1 MLSSDMPCQT
11 CLHKEICMYREEVS
25 AAYCSLERGSY
36 IVPEHGD
43 RAPGDL
49 NTCMM
54 PYKARKLLLFSVS
67 CRYFDG
73 HRSAESWD
81 AE

>member
-1 MLSSDMPCQT
+1 MMNSDMPCQT
-11 CLHKEICMYREEVS
+11 CRHNEICMYREEVS

-54 PYKARKLLLFSVS
+54 PYKASELLTFIIQ
-67 CRYFDG
+67 CKHYDG
-73 HRSAESWD
+73 YKPVGGTAY
-81 AE
+81 